1 MEPIYDTE
9 DDENSEDNAFNILES
24 ENLHHVVKDLSK
36 YPDIYKPE
44 LEALFTSIG
53 ILLGKSHHHDNV
65 KNTTYLTE
73 DTLNNNKHDF
83 SFTETKIEDIE
94 KKVEHVDEQQGD
106 VDEQQGDVDEQQG
119 DVDEQQGDV
128 DEQQGDDDLY
138 DISSIGH
145 WENHYIYNKNKNIC
159 CSSSSIKLP
168 TMLWFITKWS
178 IVYALTR
185 YTFVMFRNISN
196 EDHILYD
203 VHNYIL

>member
-106 VDEQQGDVDEQQG
+106 VDEQQGD
-119 DVDEQQGDV
+119 
-128 DEQQGDDDLY
+128 DDLY